1 MAVSLRAG
9 DRGKCM
15 PIAVSSRAAPV
26 QPPPRKQRSGVEALI
41 LCWRLASR
49 RESGAKGGAGAD
61 AIAPTHR
68 RRQLSTD
75 PSCPLSRAICASSAM
90 ARVQQ
95 RRAMSA
101 EVIDLTGHDDDAAH
115 GAAPGRPAKRARRAH
130 AHIATATAE
139 VIDLSRDEEAAA
151 PAGGS
156 GGGAALSGVLAPFSC
171 AVCFCDY
178 GPEEGH
184 ALFCGHVFC
193 RDCLGAHCKTQVAD
207 GLPDAAGI
215 FCPEPRCRA
224 PLTGADVSAVAD
236 AATAARF
243 EELALE
249 KLIQSNSDSL
259 GCALS
264 CASNDATEPSR
275 VVTLS
280 ERCAGAARRRGA
292 RSCSRGTLPTASC
305 SVRSAT
311 TPTAS
316 CARRDAAA

>member
-1 MAVSLRAG
+1 
-9 DRGKCM
+9 
-15 PIAVSSRAAPV
+15 
-26 QPPPRKQRSGVEALI
+26 
-41 LCWRLASR
+41 
-49 RESGAKGGAGAD
+49 
-61 AIAPTHR
+61 
-68 RRQLSTD
+68 
-75 PSCPLSRAICASSAM
+75 
-90 ARVQQ
+90 
-95 RRAMSA
+95 
-101 EVIDLTGHDDDAAH
+101 
-115 GAAPGRPAKRARRAH
+115 
-130 AHIATATAE
+130 

-156 GGGAALSGVLAPFSC
+156 GGGAALSGVLATFSC

-224 PLTGADVSAVAD
+224 PLTGADISAVAD

-259 GCALS
+259 GCALLRIKRRNGALARCNAERALRRCCPTPGCTFMFAWDPANRKLQCPKCNHAYCVVCKARCCS
-264 CASNDATEPSR
+264 LAGGALVRSRSPPAQTDWHRGVRCEARGEREEQAEFEKAAMRGHFKKCPRCSVWVEKAEGCDSMRCRCGASFCYRCGSR
-275 VVTLS
+275 MDRQHGALPFLHAMACFAQLK
-280 ERCAGAARRRGA
+280 RPGAA
-292 RSCSRGTLPTASC
+292 L
-305 SVRSAT
+305 
-311 TPTAS
+311 
-316 CARRDAAA
+316 AAAHRCVTPKGAAYFRGPRDW